1 MTSATAKLRGR
12 PKLPDWTA
20 RRGRQSLRLTM
31 SRQDLDVLD
40 RLAAVLEL
48 GRVPTIRLALDR
60 LAASEAV
67 HPRGEPPA
75 PQLPRRP

>member
-1 MTSATAKLRGR
+1 MTTTTKLRGR
-12 PKLPDWTA
+12 PRLPDWTA
-20 RRGRQSLRLTM
+20 RRARLSIRLTM

-60 LAASEAV
+60 LATSEAIQ
-67 HPRGEPPA
+67 PRAEPTHED
-75 PQLPRRP
+75 